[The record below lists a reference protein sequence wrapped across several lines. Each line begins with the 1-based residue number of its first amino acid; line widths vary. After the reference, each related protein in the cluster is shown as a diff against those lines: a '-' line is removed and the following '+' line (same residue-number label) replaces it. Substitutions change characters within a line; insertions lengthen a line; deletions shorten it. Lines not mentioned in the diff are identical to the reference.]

1 MDRFGLIGYPAAH
14 SLSPKLFSEAYG
26 GKYPYDIIE
35 TPDFD
40 EAWSRFIEGYR
51 AVNVTM
57 PFKEQAAERADIKS
71 PEVQKTGAA
80 NILVKTADGIAAHNS
95 DYFAVLSILHDI
107 IRKEAEPTVA
117 VIGTGGAGK
126 AAAAAAKSC
135 GIQAQTYHHDK
146 IADGVVADVIFYTL
160 PSAVEGSDKLRCRI
174 LVEANYKS
182 PCLKN
187 IDAEYVPG
195 EAWLKR
201 QAIYGYELMTGRT
214 PDFGTLNF

>member
-14 SLSPKLFSEAYG
+14 SLSPKLFSKAYG

-107 IRKEAEPTVA
+107 IGSGDAQTVA

-126 AAAAAAKSC
+126 AAAAAVLDS
-135 GIQAQTYHHDK
+135 GLRLQTFHHDE
-146 IADGVVADVIFYTL
+146 IADGVDADVIFYTL
-160 PSAVEGSDKLRCRI
+160 PSEAEGYDKLSCRF
-174 LVEANYKS
+174 LVEANYKC
-182 PCLKN
+182 PCLRGT
-187 IDAEYVPG
+187 DAEYISG
-195 EAWLKR
+195 KTWLKR
-201 QAIYGYELMTGRT
+201 QALYGYELMTGRT